1 MCTAANYAAQ
11 DHYFGRNLDLEF
23 SYNEAVTVTPRN
35 FIFRFRKMP
44 ALETHHAII
53 GMATVSD
60 GYPLYYDAS
69 NEKGLSVAGLNFPGN
84 ADYKPESAGKKNIT
98 PFELIPWLLGQFETV
113 DEVVEEL
120 RNINLVNISFSE
132 AFPLSPLHWII
143 SDKSKSITVESIKE
157 GLIVHDN
164 PVQVLTNNPT
174 FDIQLFNLNNYM
186 NVSPNPPENHFSKDL
201 QLDEYSRGMGGFG
214 LPGDL
219 SSMSRFVKA
228 AFTKLNSVS
237 GDSESE
243 AISQFFHIL
252 GSVAQQRGCAQVGEG
267 KYEITVYSSC
277 CNTDKGIYY
286 YTTYENS
293 QITAVD
299 MHKEKLDGDTL
310 AEYPLIKGQQ
320 LYAQN
325 GSVA

>member
-201 QLDEYSRGMGGFG
+201 QLEEYSRGMGGFG

-228 AFTKLNSVS
+228 AFTKMNSVS